1 MTKQFIPND
10 EQRPIVSATPDQSI
24 FVQAGAGSGKTAT
37 LSARFVNALSGA
49 DNGGVPR
56 VDSIYEALMTTFT
69 DNAATEFKERIR
81 SKLNAC
87 GMYQEA
93 AKIDEAYIST
103 IHALCKRVLSDNAL
117 DLGIDPEF
125 DLMTEE
131 SQKSRSQREAVERAM
146 GRIAKSDEFS
156 RLVGEY
162 DLSKA
167 GYGGRESGNSIQ
179 GMLTSIVTTIML
191 SSAGADT
198 LVAPEANPDALA
210 SVAKSLEEQ
219 ARRALWAMQ
228 AIVDGQRKPSAAA
241 IGRVDFLDGI
251 IPRISDIAR
260 RAETVD
266 VGDLDEMTSLCHDIE
281 GLSHMSNRN
290 LMGLAGLRGGTDGRA
305 AVDALN
311 AWYSWLR
318 AEAHITRSRI
328 LYDNLVDL
336 AVSAIAES
344 DAIKD
349 DLGTLDQD
357 DLLRRTYD
365 ALTADD
371 GEIADRYKGRFKMVM
386 VDEFQDTS
394 RQQADIMQTLAVSED
409 GCAVPVRSLAT
420 VGDTQQSIYRFR
432 GANVEVMREER
443 ALAEDDP
450 DHMVATMSTN
460 YRSHPD
466 ILEFVRATCD
476 NGGQGGGLLPDFVAL
491 TPDPDRPDDFAGV
504 KDRVRLDVG
513 CYDSFD
519 PEMPS
524 KDTARAA
531 SADRIAAMFKSF
543 IEECEAR
550 DLRNKTMA
558 LLLGAMTHVETYA
571 DALERANIPYVVTG
585 GSVFSKRPEVQ
596 VVASLL
602 RTIANPGDTESLYR
616 LLASDMFMLGDDD
629 MLALHAGTAADGS
642 PVSRRLDEGLLSG
655 EWHPSVTDT
664 ALLDHAR
671 SVILQAISEA
681 RSLPLSVTCENAIRR
696 SGWFARLSE
705 QGANGRMAAANVMTA
720 LRHIREIVDD
730 AGYGPVRG
738 AKAFSEWLDEVKEPP
753 SILAGHDENPVQI
766 MTIHASKGLQ
776 FSCVAV
782 AEHNPETRMEYS
794 GLQLSTD
801 AHDVKATL
809 VPSESDKRGGTG
821 WERIGG
827 TWEQRAKVLKNLSD
841 ARDRL
846 GDAAKGLEGGIAAT
860 TLRWR
865 EEAMAAEEEERGRLL
880 YVALTRAEDF
890 LMLATLV
897 HPANAKAR
905 GEGQDIA
912 PLMVDRAIR
921 GIEAANE
928 AWEED
933 GRSVESLLCD
943 DKPYLRIGDGMA
955 MRFGE
960 DGFGRCDISRE
971 GRQAAI
977 VHGRPSRIRSYAEE
991 DASGVSV
998 SFVATTERD
1007 DD

>member
-81 SKLNAC
+81 AKLNAC

-93 AKIDEAYIST
+93 AKVDEAYIST

-131 SQKSRSQREAVERAM
+131 SQKTRSQREAVERAM

-210 SVAKSLEEQ
+210 SIAKSLEEQ
-219 ARRALWAMQ
+219 ARRTLRAMQ
-228 AIVDGQRKPSAAA
+228 AIVDGQRRPSAAA
-241 IGRVDFLDGI
+241 TGRVDFVDGI
-251 IPRISDIAR
+251 IPKVSDIAR
-260 RAETVD
+260 RAEQVD
-266 VGDLDEMTSLCHDIE
+266 VHDLDEMTALCHDIE
-281 GLSHMSNRN
+281 ALSHMSNRN
-290 LMGLAGLRGGTDGRA
+290 LMGLAGLRGGTEGRN

-365 ALTADD
+365 ALTTGD
-371 GEIADRYKGRFKMVM
+371 GEIAERYKGRFKMVM

-409 GCAVPVRSLAT
+409 GRAVPVRSIAT

-450 DHMVATMSTN
+450 LHMVATMSTN

-504 KDRVRLDVG
+504 RQRVRMDVG
-513 CYDSFD
+513 LYDSFD

-524 KDTARAA
+524 KDEARAA

-543 IEECEAR
+543 IEECEDR
-550 DLRNKTMA
+550 GLRKPMA

-629 MLALHAGTAADGS
+629 MLALHAGTSADGR
-642 PVSRRLDEGLLSG
+642 PVSRRLDDGLLSG

-664 ALLDHAR
+664 DLLNHAR

-681 RSLPLSVTCENAIRR
+681 RSLPLSVACESAIRR
-696 SGWFARLSE
+696 SGWLARLSE
-705 QGANGRMAAANVMTA
+705 QGANGRMEAANVMTA
-720 LRHIREIVDD
+720 LRHVREIVDD

-738 AKAFSEWLDEVKEPP
+738 AKAFSEWLAEVKEPP

-776 FSCVAV
+776 FPCVAV

-809 VPSESDKRGGTG
+809 VPSESDKKGGTG

-827 TWEQRAKVLKNLSD
+827 TWEQRAKVLRNFSD

-846 GDAAKGLEGGIAAT
+846 GDVGGDLGDGIAAR

-890 LMLATLV
+890 LMLATLA

-905 GEGQDIA
+905 GDGQVVA

-928 AWEED
+928 AWEGD
-933 GRSVESLLCD
+933 GRSVESLICD
-943 DKPYLRIGDGMA
+943 EKPHLRIGEGMT
-955 MRFGE
+955 MRFGK
-960 DGFGRCDISRE
+960 DGFGRCDVSRE
-971 GRQAAI
+971 GRQASI
-977 VHGRPSRIRSYAEE
+977 THDRPDRVRSYEE
-991 DASGVSV
+991 ETSPDVTVEFAMSTDREDG
-998 SFVATTERD
+998 
-1007 DD
+1007 